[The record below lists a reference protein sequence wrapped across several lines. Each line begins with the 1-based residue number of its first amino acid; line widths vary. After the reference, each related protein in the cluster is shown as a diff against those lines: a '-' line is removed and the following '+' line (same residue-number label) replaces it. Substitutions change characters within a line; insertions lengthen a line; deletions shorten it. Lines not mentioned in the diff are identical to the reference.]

1 MGKGIAITRS
11 SPQWIKARREQMK
24 ADITPEELPDVS
36 QETEKLLDDIVES
49 ATSLQRKSEAKAKIV
64 FEVDAMFNIKKSY

>member
-1 MGKGIAITRS
+1 
-11 SPQWIKARREQMK
+11 MK